1 MFLFIFFE
9 KVLAIVCPLC
19 IVITITNKNNTHT
32 TAMKYYTF
40 LIAMKDTNG
49 SVYPHEVAAPSI
61 DDAIKF
67 LTNDTGMT
75 YAYEIKPV

>member
-1 MFLFIFFE
+1 
-9 KVLAIVCPLC
+9 
-19 IVITITNKNNTHT
+19 
-32 TAMKYYTF
+32 MKYYTF